1 MKNITVSIDEHT
13 HRQARIRA
21 AELGTSVSALVRNFL
36 NRLVA
41 KPLEEKVTEEESET
55 PLERRHRLLREAVA
69 DLSTANGALRTAHVR
84 ESSPGMS
91 FTIAMR
97 FVDTNVLL
105 YAAKCSDPQEAGKRL
120 RSPMK
125 LLDKGDLA
133 LSVQV
138 LQEFYYQVTTS

>member
-55 PLERRHRLLREAVA
+55 PLERRRRLLREVFA
-69 DLSTANGALRTAHVR
+69 DFDARGIGIRMSEDISRDELYDRDALR
-84 ESSPGMS
+84 
-91 FTIAMR
+91 
-97 FVDTNVLL
+97 
-105 YAAKCSDPQEAGKRL
+105 
-120 RSPMK
+120 
-125 LLDKGDLA
+125 
-133 LSVQV
+133 
-138 LQEFYYQVTTS
+138 

>member
-55 PLERRHRLLREAVA
+55 PLERRRRLLREVFA
-69 DLSTANGALRTAHVR
+69 DFDARGIGIRMSENISRDELYDRDALR
-84 ESSPGMS
+84 
-91 FTIAMR
+91 
-97 FVDTNVLL
+97 
-105 YAAKCSDPQEAGKRL
+105 
-120 RSPMK
+120 
-125 LLDKGDLA
+125 
-133 LSVQV
+133 
-138 LQEFYYQVTTS
+138 

>member
-55 PLERRHRLLREAVA
+55 PLERRRRLLREVFA
-69 DLSTANGALRTAHVR
+69 DFDVRGIGIRMSENISRDELYDRDALR
-84 ESSPGMS
+84 
-91 FTIAMR
+91 
-97 FVDTNVLL
+97 
-105 YAAKCSDPQEAGKRL
+105 
-120 RSPMK
+120 
-125 LLDKGDLA
+125 
-133 LSVQV
+133 
-138 LQEFYYQVTTS
+138 